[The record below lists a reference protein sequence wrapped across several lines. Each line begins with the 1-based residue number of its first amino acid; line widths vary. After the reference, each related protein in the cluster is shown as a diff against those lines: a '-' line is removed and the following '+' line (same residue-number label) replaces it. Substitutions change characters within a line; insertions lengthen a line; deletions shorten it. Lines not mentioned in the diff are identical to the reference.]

1 MSSIITPIIILGI
14 IGALFGVI
22 LSIASKVF
30 AVEVDPKVIAVR
42 NALPG
47 ANCGAC
53 GFPGCDGLAD
63 AIARGEAPVTGCVI
77 GGAQVAAA
85 VADVMGVNAGNVERQ
100 VAVVKCQGTCEA
112 AKDKYEYK
120 GLVDCRLIADFQKG
134 SKACS
139 YGCLGGGTCTTVCD
153 YDAIHITDGKIA
165 EVDKEKCVAC
175 MKCIKICPKNIIGL
189 MPYKQKTE
197 VKCFSK
203 DAGKEVRT
211 YCSNGCI
218 GCGICE
224 KKCPK
229 DAIHVTDNLAAI
241 DYTKCI
247 NCGICVANCPTGAIF
262 CEYPER
268 IAKIKENQ
276 RLQAEKKRQEA
287 MAAKAKMEAEKEAA
301 KEEATV

>member
-1 MSSIITPIIILGI
+1 
-14 IGALFGVI
+14 
-22 LSIASKVF
+22 
-30 AVEVDPKVIAVR
+30 
-42 NALPG
+42 
-47 ANCGAC
+47 
-53 GFPGCDGLAD
+53 
-63 AIARGEAPVTGCVI
+63 
-77 GGAQVAAA
+77 
-85 VADVMGVNAGNVERQ
+85 
-100 VAVVKCQGTCEA
+100 
-112 AKDKYEYK
+112 
-120 GLVDCRLIADFQKG
+120 
-134 SKACS
+134 
-139 YGCLGGGTCTTVCD
+139 
-153 YDAIHITDGKIA
+153 
-165 EVDKEKCVAC
+165 

-262 CEYPER
+262 CR
-268 IAKIKENQ
+268 ISRKSRENKTKPKTT
-276 RLQAEKKRQEA
+276 RKKKKDKQNLKQQSVKKLKQKKKKL
-287 MAAKAKMEAEKEAA
+287 MLNL
-301 KEEATV
+301 

>member
-1 MSSIITPIIILGI
+1 
-14 IGALFGVI
+14 
-22 LSIASKVF
+22 
-30 AVEVDPKVIAVR
+30 
-42 NALPG
+42 
-47 ANCGAC
+47 
-53 GFPGCDGLAD
+53 
-63 AIARGEAPVTGCVI
+63 
-77 GGAQVAAA
+77 
-85 VADVMGVNAGNVERQ
+85 
-100 VAVVKCQGTCEA
+100 
-112 AKDKYEYK
+112 
-120 GLVDCRLIADFQKG
+120 
-134 SKACS
+134 
-139 YGCLGGGTCTTVCD
+139 
-153 YDAIHITDGKIA
+153 
-165 EVDKEKCVAC
+165 
-175 MKCIKICPKNIIGL
+175 

-203 DAGKEVRT
+203 DVGKEVRT
-211 YCSNGCI
+211 YCSTGCI

-287 MAAKAKMEAEKEAA
+287 LAAKAKMEAEKEAA